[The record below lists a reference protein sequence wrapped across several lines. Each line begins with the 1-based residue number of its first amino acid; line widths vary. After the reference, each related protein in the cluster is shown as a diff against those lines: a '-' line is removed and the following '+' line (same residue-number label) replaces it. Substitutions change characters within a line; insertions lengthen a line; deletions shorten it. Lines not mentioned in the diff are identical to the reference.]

1 MTAKKTKKAP
11 PKKAAKKTTT
21 KAPAKRAKV
30 QKPMEEKK
38 RGRKPTG
45 QPQRANA
52 LFLRMRPAAQEAIE
66 EHLAKLNEDRR
77 AHGLPKLAKASWA
90 HDALLE
96 SIGRSDLTVAGMTAK
111 AAELAKVGE

>member
-1 MTAKKTKKAP
+1 MATKKTKKAP

-30 QKPMEEKK
+30 QPMEEKK

-45 QPQRANA
+45 EPQRANA

-66 EHLAKLNEDRR
+66 EHLAKLNAER
-77 AHGLPKLAKASWA
+77 AKHGLPKLAKASWA

-96 SIGRSDLTVAGMTAK
+96 SIGRGDLTVAGMTAK